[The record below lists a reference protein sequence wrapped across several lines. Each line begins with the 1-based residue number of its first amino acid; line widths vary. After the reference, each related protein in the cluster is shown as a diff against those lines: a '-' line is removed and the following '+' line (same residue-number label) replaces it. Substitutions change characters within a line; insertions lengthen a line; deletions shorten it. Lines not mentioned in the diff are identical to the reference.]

1 MRVPASQRYVHSV
14 TNRKVMLPKKI
25 LMILVRSAVLVH
37 LAAIPTVPPVIVVV
51 VVLSVW
57 REQPQMNLG

>member
-1 MRVPASQRYVHSV
+1 
-14 TNRKVMLPKKI
+14 MLPKKI

-37 LAAIPTVPPVIVVV
+37 LVAIPTVPPVIVVV

-57 REQPQMNLG
+57 REQPQMILG

>member
-1 MRVPASQRYVHSV
+1 
-14 TNRKVMLPKKI
+14 MLPKKI